1 MAKVAAP
8 ESEVISVAQQLYKHQ
23 NFKSSV
29 IPNKVVSNFY
39 KDSSVVALHSMLR
52 RYLATGVKDLT
63 RTPEVFYT
71 TVDNLRNTH
80 CSILRPSL
88 SEEARPYT
96 GHPGRGK
103 RSSKKASSVKIVSP
117 AKKEYNP
124 NSNKIEISN
133 DTMEKLKSKNT
144 YIALQLEDS
153 FMTFSN
159 DDEMNGF
166 LKACVQFGKPS
177 DEFKKVKITVESI

>member
-1 MAKVAAP
+1 MAKSAAP

-29 IPNKVVSNFY
+29 IPQKVSSKFY
-39 KDSSVVALHSMLR
+39 RDSSVVALHSMLR

-88 SEEARPYT
+88 NEEARPYT
-96 GHPGRGK
+96 GHPNRRK
-103 RSSKKASSVKIVSP
+103 RSSKKASPVKIITP
-117 AKKEYNP
+117 AKSFDP
-124 NSNKIEISN
+124 NSKKIEISE
-133 DTMEKLKSKNT
+133 DTMEKIKSRNT
-144 YIALQLEDS
+144 YLALKLEDS
-153 FMTFSN
+153 FMTFN
-159 DDEMNGF
+159 NMDELNGF
-166 LKACVQFGKPS
+166 LKACTQFGKNAE
-177 DEFKKVKITVESI
+177 EFEKVKITVETI